1 MINNNEIQNAIDF
14 LTQANY
20 DYNRKA
26 NPSIAAEQW
35 EKVYGERIAK
45 LLEINFQNRLTIAQ
59 K

>member
-1 MINNNEIQNAIDF
+1 MIKNNEIQEAVDF
-14 LTQANY
+14 LTQSNY
-20 DYNRKA
+20 NHNRKA
-26 NPSIAAEQW
+26 NPDIAAERW

>member
-14 LTQANY
+14 LTQSNY